1 KHRESVPSPSPAN
14 RSLLLRRLRL
24 CISEARIEIVAI
36 GYSSKPAMDRAANSS
51 SDDDDSS
58 SEDRH
63 VDDPVREAA
72 ASDHPSSSS
81 SREARDDDTVIITIR
96 TLNDGNG
103 ADIDE
108 IYEYIQVNLS
118 DHLFPCC
125 FDLMRRS
132 FKFQDNYPVAQCD
145 RHLLEIE
152 LNERVHHNELEMV
165 DGIRYKI
172 VHVTLE
178 NTHETTETESE
189 EPVAVPAD
197 PPNTSS
203 DPPSSSSSGERERK
217 RFDGKVLKA
226 IRTLNDGNGA
236 DIDEICDY
244 LLGSYN
250 LGPELRKLVEE
261 YLGLGV
267 SDNQLEMV
275 ENRYKIV
282 HVTSENT
289 RETRETE
296 SKSVSD
302 SDDQKVP
309 ATSSSD
315 YALPYGDMPEAMVTE
330 AISTM
335 DYGIGVNIDE
345 IYEYIENR
353 YKIPTDYMKILED
366 ELNKRVSENELE
378 KGEYGYK
385 ILDVTSDNMDEAQ
398 SQAVAVADQN
408 DPAKSSSSS
417 DATTSSGNTP
427 YYDPVIDA
435 ISTINDG
442 NGVDIEGIYQF
453 IQVNRKERFKR
464 NVVRP
469 NHRQLLEEGLQKR
482 VSQCIL
488 EKVETH
494 YKILDITPEKL
505 DEINEAAA
513 KAVAVSVQKDLEAKE
528 AYEAA
533 DRAKKVLEENELVLQ
548 AAKEALDRCNNVFHL
563 PNSTSSSSLTL
574 FFFLSCR
581 YQRRLARFPC
591 LP

>member
-1 KHRESVPSPSPAN
+1 
-14 RSLLLRRLRL
+14 
-24 CISEARIEIVAI
+24 
-36 GYSSKPAMDRAANSS
+36 PAMDRAANSS

-58 SEDRH
+58 SENRH

-81 SREARDDDTVIITIR
+81 SGEARDDDTVIITIR

-108 IYEYIQVNLS
+108 IYEYIQ
-118 DHLFPCC
+118 
-125 FDLMRRS
+125 
-132 FKFQDNYPVAQCD
+132 DNYPVAQCD
-145 RHLLEIE
+145 RHLLEVE

-172 VHVTLE
+172 VHVTSE

-203 DPPSSSSSGERERK
+203 DLPSSSSSGERERK

-417 DATTSSGNTP
+417 DATTSSGL
-427 YYDPVIDA
+427 
-435 ISTINDG
+435 
-442 NGVDIEGIYQF
+442 
-453 IQVNRKERFKR
+453 ERFKR

-513 KAVAVSVQKDLEAKE
+513 KAVAVSDQKDLEAKA

-574 FFFLSCR
+574 FFLSFLQVPKATS
-581 YQRRLARFPC
+581 
-591 LP
+591 

>member
-1 KHRESVPSPSPAN
+1 
-14 RSLLLRRLRL
+14 
-24 CISEARIEIVAI
+24 
-36 GYSSKPAMDRAANSS
+36 MDRAANSS

-58 SEDRH
+58 SENRH

-81 SREARDDDTVIITIR
+81 SGEARDDDTVIITIR

-145 RHLLEIE
+145 RHLLEVE

-172 VHVTLE
+172 VHVTSE

-203 DPPSSSSSGERERK
+203 DLPSSSSSGERERK

-427 YYDPVIDA
+427 YYDP
-435 ISTINDG
+435 
-442 NGVDIEGIYQF
+442 
-453 IQVNRKERFKR
+453 ERFKR

-513 KAVAVSVQKDLEAKE
+513 KAVAVSDQKDLEAKA

-574 FFFLSCR
+574 FFLSFLQVPKATS
-581 YQRRLARFPC
+581 
-591 LP
+591 

>member
-1 KHRESVPSPSPAN
+1 
-14 RSLLLRRLRL
+14 
-24 CISEARIEIVAI
+24 
-36 GYSSKPAMDRAANSS
+36 MDRAANSS

-58 SEDRH
+58 SENRH

-72 ASDHPSSSS
+72 APDHPSSSS
-81 SREARDDDTVIITIR
+81 SGEARDDDTVIITIR

-145 RHLLEIE
+145 RHLLEVE
-152 LNERVHHNELEMV
+152 LNERVHHNELEIV

-172 VHVTLE
+172 VHVTSE

-189 EPVAVPAD
+189 EPIAVPAD

-203 DPPSSSSSGERERK
+203 DLPSSSSSGERERK

-226 IRTLNDGNGA
+226 IRTLNHGNGA

-453 IQVNRKERFKR
+453 IQERFKR

-513 KAVAVSVQKDLEAKE
+513 KAVAVSDRKDVEAKE